1 MTREVYDAD
10 KHPLVSVTMLVY
22 NHEKWLA
29 KAIESVMMQKTNF
42 RFNLIIGEDCST
54 DGSREIVKMY
64 QRKYPDSI
72 IALLNEHNL
81 GMKGNVENVGRYVYG
96 KYVACCEGDDYWT
109 DPHKLSK
116 QVEFMETHPEYSAI
130 YHSTEIVDGD
140 GNPMRIP
147 GIGFVYEDDSDLSW
161 ELAAELMLAGQ
172 VASSLVRNPRY
183 FADPYL
189 LEKSK
194 HLSVLHGDHVGNLL
208 YMSYGKIRRCHV
220 PVSAY
225 RRTYEGSSFN
235 ALSLGYDMH
244 YYDYVGVLEAAR
256 YLNLFAPLHIDNRK
270 IAYRRLLNFW
280 RNVFDG
286 KRGKIKNIYI
296 MLRYRPSLFL
306 GFSASMLLAYV
317 IGPSL
322 RSGWLISALKRVE
335 PALDTYKVSSYV
347 IFGTGEIGIQCMK
360 FFEAMGW
367 RNRIGAFWDND
378 RKKVG
383 GLLEHIPILLPGN
396 GISQST
402 DVIVASN
409 KYLKEMKKQ
418 IQDIKNVNIRR
429 VIGFDEW
436 IEEMIHQARNYSIE
450 IRLMQFLF
458 RYELRWRKAERRGV

>member
-1 MTREVYDAD
+1 MKVNAD
-10 KHPLVSVTMLVY
+10 
-22 NHEKWLA
+22 
-29 KAIESVMMQKTNF
+29 
-42 RFNLIIGEDCST
+42 
-54 DGSREIVKMY
+54 
-64 QRKYPDSI
+64 
-72 IALLNEHNL
+72 
-81 GMKGNVENVGRYVYG
+81 NVWGHAYG

-140 GNPMRIP
+140 GKPMQIP
-147 GIGFVYEDDSDLSW
+147 GIGFVYKEDSDLDW

-172 VASSLVRNPRY
+172 AASSLVRNPRY
-183 FADPYL
+183 FADSYL
-189 LEKSK
+189 LEESK

-256 YLNLFAPLHIDNRK
+256 YLNLFAPFHIDNRK
-270 IAYRRLLNFW
+270 IAYRRLLDFW

-296 MLRYRPSLFL
+296 MLRYRPKLFL
-306 GFSASMLLAYV
+306 GFSARMLLAYFF
-317 IGPSL
+317 GASL
-322 RSGWLISALKRVE
+322 RNDWLISALKRAESV
-335 PALDTYKVSSYV
+335 LDAYKESYYV

-367 RNRIGAFWDND
+367 RNMIEAVWDND
-378 RKKVG
+378 KKKVG
-383 GLLEHIPILLPGN
+383 RLLGQVPILLPGD
-396 GISQST
+396 GISKKA
-402 DVIVASN
+402 DVIVASS

-418 IQDIKNVNIRR
+418 IQDKKNVNIRR

-436 IEEMIHQARNYSIE
+436 MEEMILQVQQYNIE
-450 IRLMQFLF
+450 IRIMHFLF
-458 RYELRWRKAERRGV
+458 RYELKWRR